1 MKFLSFLLI
10 ISLFHSKTD
19 WLINWQEAQLKAKQE
34 GKLILLNFSGSDWCV
49 PCIRLHKEVFSD
61 PGFDELVKD
70 NLILVNADFPR
81 LKKNQLSAAQQKIN
95 DALAERYNTQGK
107 FPLTVLMNEK
117 GEVIKIYDGY
127 AGEGVASFLG
137 RIRDDIYSYK
147 SR

>member
-19 WLINWQEAQLKAKQE
+19 WLTNWQEAQLKAKQE

-127 AGEGVASFLG
+127 AGEGASSFLG